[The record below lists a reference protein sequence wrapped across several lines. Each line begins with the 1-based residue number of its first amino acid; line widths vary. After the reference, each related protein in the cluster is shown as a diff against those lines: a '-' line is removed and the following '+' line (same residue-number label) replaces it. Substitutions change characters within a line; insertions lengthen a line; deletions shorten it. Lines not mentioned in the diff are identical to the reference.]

1 MVLQLVEAADR
12 WVFCSKTAE
21 QRGTLWDEHPIDI
34 GLSQGRVASATTMS
48 SMLCENLVKS
58 SVSWSLQHLE
68 GIEYWERPNE
78 NLVSEWS
85 LPRLDAAQKQPM
97 SMWYTP
103 MMYRLLGV
111 KKFSR
116 WSCVKPSLLCLFV
129 GRNGCSIKE
138 AAGWPSFSWAEG
150 SQLQL
155 GTAAKRGLAPA
166 PECLGTVTPSGL
178 SNTIWASALQ
188 ENCWRKGS
196 SYNQIIWFSGF
207 GFFCTVLAWYA
218 LGPGLSLLLLFVACF
233 GLSTEKQCFLE

>member
-1 MVLQLVEAADR
+1 MKIWYLNGVSPDWTQHRNSWCPCGILPWCTGCLGWRNSAGGVVLNLP
-12 WVFCSKTAE
+12 CSA
-21 QRGTLWDEHPIDI
+21 
-34 GLSQGRVASATTMS
+34 
-48 SMLCENLVKS
+48 C
-58 SVSWSLQHLE
+58 
-68 GIEYWERPNE
+68 
-78 NLVSEWS
+78 
-85 LPRLDAAQKQPM
+85 
-97 SMWYTP
+97 
-103 MMYRLLGV
+103 
-111 KKFSR
+111 
-116 WSCVKPSLLCLFV
+116 FV

>member
-1 MVLQLVEAADR
+1 MQNSMEPVGWTSDWHRTIAGKSGFCHYN
-12 WVFCSKTAE
+12 VFHA
-21 QRGTLWDEHPIDI
+21 LWKL
-34 GLSQGRVASATTMS
+34 G
-48 SMLCENLVKS
+48 
-58 SVSWSLQHLE
+58 SLQYLEHLE
-68 GIEYWERPNE
+68 GIECWERPDG

-85 LPRLDAAQKQPM
+85 LPRLDAAQKQLM
-97 SMWYTP
+97 SMWCAP

-116 WSCVKPSLLCLFV
+116 WSCVKPSLLCLFCREKWLLHQ
-129 GRNGCSIKE
+129 GSCWITFLPLSWRLPA
-138 AAGWPSFSWAEG
+138 AAGHCSKEG
-150 SQLQL
+150 TYPAPKWL
-155 GTAAKRGLAPA
+155 GTL
-166 PECLGTVTPSGL
+166 TPSGL

-218 LGPGLSLLLLFVACF
+218 VGSGLSLLLLFVACF